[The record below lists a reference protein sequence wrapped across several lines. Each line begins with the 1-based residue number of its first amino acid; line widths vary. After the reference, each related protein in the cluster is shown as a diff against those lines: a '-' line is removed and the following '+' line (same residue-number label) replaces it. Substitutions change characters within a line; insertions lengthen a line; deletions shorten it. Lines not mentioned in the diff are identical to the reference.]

1 MPATSDGPSEVR
13 DALVGFI
20 PLLQDPDPAARVACY
35 TPDAIFVQ
43 PGQPPVRGHA
53 AMLERNVIV
62 LHQVTL
68 EPERIEV
75 RDDMAY
81 AFGQFNCQVN
91 AADGRRVELP
101 ANFLMVLRKD
111 SGVGWRI
118 ACEFITPVP

>member
-1 MPATSDGPSEVR
+1 MPATSDGSSEVR
-13 DALVGFI
+13 DALVGFV
-20 PLLQDPDPAARVACY
+20 PLLQDPDPAARVTCY

-53 AMLERNVIV
+53 AMLARNVIV

-81 AFGQFNCQVN
+81 AFGQFNCQVDT
-91 AADGRRVELP
+91 ADGRRAELP

-111 SGVGWRI
+111 PDMGRRI
-118 ACEFITPVP
+118 DCEFITPVA

>member
-1 MPATSDGPSEVR
+1 MPAMSDGSSEVR
-13 DALVGFI
+13 DALMGFI
-20 PLLQDPDPAARVACY
+20 PLLQDPDPAARVRCY

-53 AMLERNVIV
+53 AMLARNVIV

-81 AFGQFNCQVN
+81 AFGQFNCQVDT
-91 AADGRRVELP
+91 ADGRRAELP
-101 ANFLMVLRKD
+101 ANFLMVLRKVPD
-111 SGVGWRI
+111 VGWRI
-118 ACEFITPVP
+118 DCEFITPVA